1 MIVSAT
7 ITPSRPLLTR
17 VCNILRPSSVRAN
30 VGREINIVN
39 LDHIDQ
45 YKIMSSEF
53 LTSREAARRLG
64 VSAATLYAYVSR
76 GLLRSEATEG
86 QRARRYRADD
96 VTRLKRRR
104 DVGRKA
110 ESIAGHALDFGTP
123 VLESAL
129 TLIENNRLYHR
140 GHDASHLARTDSLE
154 DVARLLWDCDHKP
167 FAPATLPPLTTAL
180 RRAWLAAA
188 TLGPVDRCLVLLPA
202 ASALDHPSWVE
213 DRSAMLETG
222 VRVLRLL
229 TAAITAQPLSEAPV
243 HEQLAAAWKVP
254 AGQVTLIRA
263 ALVLSADHEF
273 NASAFA
279 ARVVAS
285 TGANLYGAVLAG
297 LAAINGPRHGGL
309 TRRVAALIDDL
320 KRAPDLEAE
329 LATRVRDHVYIPGFG
344 HQLYP
349 DGDIRAQTLFEL
361 LREAAPRSPDL
372 AFAER
377 LAAAAERLINRKP
390 NVDFTTV
397 VVERVLGLPKDSA
410 LAMFLLGRTVGW
422 IAHALEQAAH
432 GALIRPRAR
441 YTGLRPQPEASRA

>member
-1 MIVSAT
+1 M
-7 ITPSRPLLTR
+7 
-17 VCNILRPSSVRAN
+17 
-30 VGREINIVN
+30 
-39 LDHIDQ
+39 
-45 YKIMSSEF
+45 IMSIEW

-76 GLLRSEATEG
+76 GLLRSEATDG
-86 QRARRYRADD
+86 QRERRYRADD

-110 ESIAGHALDFGTP
+110 EAIAGHTLDFGTP

-129 TLIENNRLYHR
+129 TLIEDNHLYYR
-140 GHDASHLARTDSLE
+140 GIDASHLARTDSLE
-154 DVARLLWDCDHKP
+154 DVARLLWDCDEKP
-167 FAPATLPPLTTAL
+167 FAATNLPPLTTAL
-180 RRAWLAAA
+180 RRAWLAAV

-213 DRSAMLETG
+213 DRAAMLETG
-222 VRVLRLL
+222 MRVLRLL
-229 TAAITAQPLSEAPV
+229 TAAVTARPLSSAPV
-243 HEQLAAAWKVP
+243 HEQLAAAWKVSP
-254 AGQVTLIRA
+254 QHAPLIRA

-309 TRRVAALIDDL
+309 TRRVAALLHEVRD
-320 KRAPDLEAE
+320 ASDLEAE
-329 LATRVRDHVYIPGFG
+329 LAIRIRDHVYIPGFG
-344 HQLYP
+344 HLLYP
-349 DGDIRAQTLFEL
+349 DGDVRAQTLFEL
-361 LREAAPRSPDL
+361 LRELTPQSAEL

-377 LAAAAERLINRKP
+377 LASTTERLINRKA
-390 NVDFTTV
+390 NIDFTTV
-397 VVERVLGLPKDSA
+397 VLERVLGLPMGSA

-441 YTGLRPQPEASRA
+441 YTGPRPAT

>member
-1 MIVSAT
+1 
-7 ITPSRPLLTR
+7 
-17 VCNILRPSSVRAN
+17 
-30 VGREINIVN
+30 
-39 LDHIDQ
+39 
-45 YKIMSSEF
+45 MSIEW

-76 GLLRSEATEG
+76 GLLRSEATDG
-86 QRARRYRADD
+86 QRERRYRADD

-110 ESIAGHALDFGTP
+110 ESIAGNALDFGTP

-129 TLIENNRLYHR
+129 TLIQDNHLYYR
-140 GHDASHLARTDSLE
+140 GADASQLARTDSLE
-154 DVARLLWDCDHKP
+154 DVARRLWECDDKP
-167 FAPATLPPLTTAL
+167 FAASNLPPLTTAL

-213 DRSAMLETG
+213 DRAAMLETG

-229 TAAITAQPLSEAPV
+229 TAAITARPLSSAPV
-243 HEQLAAAWKVP
+243 HEQLASAWKVSP
-254 AGQVTLIRA
+254 QHAPLIRA

-285 TGANLYGAVLAG
+285 TGANVYGAVLAG

-309 TRRVAALIDDL
+309 TRRVAGLFNELRDEH
-320 KRAPDLEAE
+320 DLEAE
-329 LATRVRDHVYIPGFG
+329 LARRIRDHVYIPGFG

-349 DGDIRAQTLFEL
+349 DGDVRAQTLFEL
-361 LREAAPRSPDL
+361 LRELTPQSAEL

-377 LAAAAERLINRKP
+377 LATTAERLINRKA
-390 NVDFTTV
+390 NIDFTTV
-397 VVERVLGLPKDSA
+397 VIERVLGLPVGSA

-441 YTGLRPQPEASRA
+441 YTGPQPNA

>member
-1 MIVSAT
+1 M
-7 ITPSRPLLTR
+7 L
-17 VCNILRPSSVRAN
+17 
-30 VGREINIVN
+30 
-39 LDHIDQ
+39 
-45 YKIMSSEF
+45 MSIEW
-53 LTSREAARRLG
+53 LTSRDAAKRLG

-76 GLLRSEATEG
+76 GLLRSGATEG
-86 QRARRYRADD
+86 LRERRYRADD

-110 ESIAGHALDFGTP
+110 ESIASNALDFGTP

-129 TLIENNRLYHR
+129 TLIQDNHLYYR
-140 GHDASHLARTDSLE
+140 GADASRLARTDSLE
-154 DVARLLWDCDHKP
+154 DVARLLWDCDDKP
-167 FAPATLPPLTTAL
+167 FAATNLPPLTTAL
-180 RRAWLAAA
+180 RRAWIAAA

-202 ASALDHPSWVE
+202 ESALDHPSWVE

-229 TAAITAQPLSEAPV
+229 TAAITARPLSAAPV
-243 HEQLAAAWKVP
+243 HEQLAAGWKVSP
-254 AGQVTLIRA
+254 QHTPLIRA

-309 TRRVAALIDDL
+309 TRRVASLFDEL
-320 KRAPDLEAE
+320 KRAPDLEME
-329 LATRVRDHVYIPGFG
+329 LAARIRDHVYIPGFG

-349 DGDIRAQTLFEL
+349 DGDVRAQTLFEL
-361 LREAAPRSPDL
+361 LREIAPQSAEL

-377 LAAAAERLINRKP
+377 LAAAAERLINRKA

-397 VVERVLGLPKDSA
+397 TVERALALPKGSA

-422 IAHALEQAAH
+422 IAHALEQS
-432 GALIRPRAR
+432 GGGLIRPRAR
-441 YTGLRPQPEASRA
+441 YTGPRPDGLSTA